1 VKPFGLEA
9 LRRLQAILVGIH
21 AVDGVKETLDAVA
34 EGVCEL
40 LGFEVAAISIVQPDG
55 WYECVAVAG
64 NHEARAQALGARRPP
79 SELAL
84 ERELGQLWGTL
95 VFVDAAVSRTSSLG
109 PNAWVSDEEPTQG
122 HNAWHPEDLLYAP
135 LLSRDGRMLGTL
147 CVDMPADRLRPGP
160 VQCQLLEMFAAHASI
175 AIETSRSLERV
186 RSSEITMRLA
196 FEGAGNPMA
205 LVSLDPGDRGRYLRA
220 NPELCRLLGR
230 TEQELQSMTV
240 RDVMHRDELD
250 GHTTDV
256 DRLVNKELDGYVR
269 ERRYLRADG
278 EIVWVEL
285 VVTMVDEVHG
295 QQPYAMALM
304 RDVTAHRRAEAEL
317 ERRAMHDPLTELP
330 NRRALFERL
339 RASVQLAR
347 SVGPGAVL
355 YCDLDGFKA
364 VNDAY
369 GHAAGDQVLLAVA
382 DRLRRLVRDTDTV
395 YRIGGD
401 EFVVVAD
408 GMPVNICAG
417 LAERIAASV
426 GEPIAVDHTSVRVQ
440 CSVGTAVLRPGSG
453 DGRSALAAADR
464 AMYAV
469 KSRDT
474 HAVHAP

>member
-1 VKPFGLEA
+1 VQPFGLEA
-9 LRRLQAILVGIH
+9 LRRLQALLVGIH
-21 AVDGVKETLDAVA
+21 AVDGVTETLDAVT

-40 LGFEVAAISIVQPDG
+40 LGFEVAAISTVQPDG

-64 NHEARAQALGARRPP
+64 NQDARAQALGSRRPP

-95 VFVDAAVSRTSSLG
+95 VFVDASVSRTSDLG
-109 PNAWVSDEEPTQG
+109 PNAWVSDEEPTEG

-135 LLSRDGRMLGTL
+135 LLARDGQMLGTL

-205 LVSLDPGDRGRYLRA
+205 LVSLDPAERGRFLRA
-220 NPELCRLLGR
+220 NPALCRLLGR
-230 TEQELQSMTV
+230 TEEELQTLTV
-240 RDVMHRDELD
+240 RDVMHPAELD
-250 GHTTDV
+250 RHTADV

-269 ERRYLRADG
+269 ERRYIRADG
-278 EIVWVEL
+278 EVVWVEL
-285 VVTMVDEVHG
+285 VVTMLDEVHG

-304 RDVTAHRRAEAEL
+304 RDVTAQRRAEAEL
-317 ERRAMHDPLTELP
+317 ERRAMQDPLTDLP
-330 NRRALFERL
+330 NRRALNERL
-339 RASVQLAR
+339 QASVQLAR
-347 SVGPGAVL
+347 SMGPGAVL
-355 YCDLDGFKA
+355 FCDLDGFKA

-382 DRLRRLVRDTDTV
+382 DRLRRLVRGTDAV

-408 GMPVNICAG
+408 GMPATICAG
-417 LAERIAASV
+417 LAKRIAASV
-426 GEPIAVDHTSVRVQ
+426 GEPIALDDTSVRVQ
-440 CSVGTAVLRPGSG
+440 CSVGTAVLLPGAG
-453 DGRSALAAADR
+453 DGGSALDEADR

-469 KSRDT
+469 KTSDT
-474 HAVHAP
+474 SVVRSS